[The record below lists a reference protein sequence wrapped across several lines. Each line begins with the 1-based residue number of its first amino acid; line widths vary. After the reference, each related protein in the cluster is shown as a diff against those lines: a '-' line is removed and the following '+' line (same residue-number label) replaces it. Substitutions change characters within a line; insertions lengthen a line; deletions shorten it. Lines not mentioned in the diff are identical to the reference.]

1 MYALLMYGK
10 RERYVSLMLICRR
23 ITKKTRLTRR
33 SPGEGGVQS
42 ACTHLMH
49 DFATVNVVMVDD
61 DRRCQEFSLPATLSQ
76 ITHLANMINHDN
88 NSSKRRLMR
97 GTSLKKLGFTFRS
110 SLTETKL
117 SYKLSMGL

>member
-1 MYALLMYGK
+1 MYALLMYVK

-23 ITKKTRLTRR
+23 VTKKTRLTRR
-33 SPGEGGVQS
+33 SPGEDGVQS
-42 ACTHLMH
+42 ARTHRMR

-88 NSSKRRLMR
+88 NSSKRMLMR
-97 GTSLKKLGFTFRS
+97 GTSLKNCDSPFALH
-110 SLTETKL
+110 
-117 SYKLSMGL
+117 